1 MMFNI
6 TSVEK
11 LISLLSNQNLRNWEC
26 DEKDKE
32 QSKSKAKQSKANQSQ
47 ARFICTHSRD
57 WLDIQVFTVLI
68 NNWRLF

>member
-32 QSKSKAKQSKANQSQ
+32 QSKSKAKQIKVKHVL
-47 ARFICTHSRD
+47 FVH
-57 WLDIQVFTVLI
+57 IQEIGLTFKYL
-68 NNWRLF
+68 LC